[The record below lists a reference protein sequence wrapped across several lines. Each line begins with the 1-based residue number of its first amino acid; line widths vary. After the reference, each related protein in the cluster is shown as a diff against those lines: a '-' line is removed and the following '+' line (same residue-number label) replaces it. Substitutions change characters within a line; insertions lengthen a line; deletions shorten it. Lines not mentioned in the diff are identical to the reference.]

1 MNTGID
7 IKFVEETYQRMA
19 DEDLI
24 RIATQKASGL
34 TPEAMDV
41 IKSEIKK
48 RRLNEGIMDAV
59 LTIST

>member
-1 MNTGID
+1 MNKGID

-24 RIATQKASGL
+24 RIATQEASGL